1 MPQNR
6 KMPLFSAQSLKFLRD
21 LKKHNDRE
29 WFQPRKPLYDQLVK
43 APMLELIETVNRE
56 LVQVAPAFVTE
67 PKKAI
72 FRIYRDTRFAHDKTP
87 YKTNTSAVFWQEGVD
102 RKGGA
107 VLYISLSADEI
118 IVAGGSYMPTPPEM
132 LALRQHLAEHHAR
145 FTKLLSSKP
154 LQACFGELQGQ
165 SLQRAPK
172 GFSPSHEAVEFLKR
186 KQWLLR
192 TSLDPRL
199 AITDAFVSD
208 VIKRM
213 RLLLPFVNF
222 MNEPLVKRAAR
233 VRDPLLATRM

>member
-6 KMPLFSAQSLKFLRD
+6 RMPLFSAQSLKFLRD
-21 LKKHNDRE
+21 LKKHNERE
-29 WFQPRKPLYDQLVK
+29 WFQPRKPLYDQQVK

-56 LVQVAPAFVTE
+56 LVQVAPAFVTD

-87 YKTNTSAVFWQEGVD
+87 YKTNTSAVFWQEGID

-107 VLYISLSADEI
+107 VLYISLSADEA
-118 IVAGGSYMPTPPEM
+118 IVAGGSYMPTPPEL
-132 LALRQHLAEHHAR
+132 LALRQHLAAHHAR
-145 FTKLLSSKP
+145 FTKLLNSKP
-154 LQACFGELQGQ
+154 LQECFGELQGE

-172 GFSPSHEAVEFLKR
+172 GFDPAHEAIDLLKR

-192 TSLDPRL
+192 TPLNPQL
-199 AITDAFVSD
+199 AITDAFVPE
-208 VIKRM
+208 VVKRV

-222 MNEPLVKRAAR
+222 LNEPLIQRAAR
-233 VRDPLLATRM
+233 VRDPLLITRV